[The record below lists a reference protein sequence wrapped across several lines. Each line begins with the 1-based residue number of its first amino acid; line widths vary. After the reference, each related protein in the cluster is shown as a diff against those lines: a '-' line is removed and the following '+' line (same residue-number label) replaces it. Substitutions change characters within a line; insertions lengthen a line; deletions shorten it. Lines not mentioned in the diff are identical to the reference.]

1 MLSDLLLW
9 NKIGRI
15 VTLLSE
21 QLNISSERALDLF
34 YTTLLSEQLNIS
46 SERALDLFYT
56 SKTCELL
63 HDPSTLLYTF
73 SDGYIVDDVLREI
86 QK

>member
-1 MLSDLLLW
+1 MNDLLMW

-21 QLNISSERALDLF
+21 RLDISPERALDLW
-34 YTTLLSEQLNIS
+34 YCSETNEQ
-46 SERALDLFYT
+46 
-56 SKTCELL
+56 L

-73 SDGYIVDDVLREI
+73 GDMYIVDELIREI
-86 QK
+86 QETHKVSDTL

>member
-1 MLSDLLLW
+1 MLSDLLMW

-21 QLNISSERALDLF
+21 RLDISPERALD
-34 YTTLLSEQLNIS
+34 I
-46 SERALDLFYT
+46 FYT
-56 SKTCELL
+56 SKTNERL

-73 SDGYIVDDVLREI
+73 GDRYIVDDLIREI
-86 QK
+86 QDGYDF